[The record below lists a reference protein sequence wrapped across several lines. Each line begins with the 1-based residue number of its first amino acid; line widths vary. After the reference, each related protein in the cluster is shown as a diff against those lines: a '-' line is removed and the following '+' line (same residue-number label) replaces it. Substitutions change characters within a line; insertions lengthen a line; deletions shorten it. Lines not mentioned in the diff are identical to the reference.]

1 MSYLRFDKTLMTNLE
16 ESLPKEILRTNRSGA
31 YHCTT
36 IVDCNTRKYHGLLV
50 IPVPEIDDENH
61 VLLSSLD
68 ETVVQHGAEFN
79 LGLHKY
85 QGNNYSPRG
94 HKYIREFE
102 CEKVPTT
109 WYRVGGVVLKKE
121 KLFVHHENRIL
132 IRYTLVEAHSAT
144 TLRLRPFL
152 AFRSVRQYTHENAQA
167 SRDYQEVDN
176 GIKTCMYAGYPEL
189 FMQLN
194 KKNEF
199 HFQPDWYR
207 GIEYPKEQERGYDF
221 NEDLYVPGYFEVD
234 IKKGESVVFSG
245 GVSEASTRTLKKTFE
260 EEMEERTPRDNFQ
273 HCLINAAHQFLNK
286 QNEESYILAGYP
298 WFKCRARDMF
308 IALPGLTL
316 AIDEV
321 AKFESVMETARKAIH
336 DFINDEPNNLKIYE
350 MEHPDVLLW
359 AVWCIQ
365 QYAKMVSRDKCR
377 EKYGQLLEEIMEY
390 LRRENHPNL
399 FLHSNG
405 LLYAN
410 GTEKAITWM
419 NSTVNGHPVI
429 PRTGY
434 IVEINALWYNA
445 LCFVGE
451 LVGETGNNNLAETL
465 QTLAEQTGKS
475 FIDTFLNEY
484 GYLLD
489 YVDGNMMDWSVRPNM
504 IFTVAFD
511 YSPLDARQKKGVLDV
526 VTKELLTP
534 KGLRSLSPKSGGYN
548 PNYVGPQM
556 QRDYAYH
563 QGTAW
568 PWLAGFYFEAYLRI
582 YKMSA
587 LGFIER
593 QLIGYEDEMVSLS
606 ALSGIT
612 SQLHDALRERV
623 WLKSG
628 AYLIIQP
635 TEALTVIDV
644 NTGKNIAKK
653 EMQENFLKV
662 NIEAA
667 EEIARQLRLRNI
679 SGIVIVDFINLEAKS
694 AESELL
700 NVFGAALKK
709 DPVPTQ
715 IVEMTKLGLVEVTR
729 KKIKKSLRESL
740 S

>member
-1 MSYLRFDKTLMTNLE
+1 MTNLE

-36 IVDCNTRKYHGLLV
+36 VVDCNTRKYHGLLV
-50 IPVPEIDDENH
+50 MPVPELDDENH

-68 ETVVQHGAEFN
+68 ETVIQHGAEFN

-85 QGNNYSPRG
+85 QGDNYSPRG

-121 KLFVHHENRIL
+121 KLFVHYENRIL
-132 IRYTLVEAHSAT
+132 IRYTLVEARSAT

-176 GIKTCMYAGYPEL
+176 GIKTCMYPGYPEL
-189 FMQLN
+189 FMQFN
-194 KKNEF
+194 KPVNF

-221 NEDLYVPGYFEVD
+221 NEDLYVPGYFEMD
-234 IKKGESVVFSG
+234 IKKGESIVFSG
-245 GVSEASTRTLKKTFE
+245 GVSSVDTTSLQKTFA
-260 EEMEERTPRDNFQ
+260 EEMEERTPRNDFK
-273 HCLINAAHQFLNK
+273 HCLINAAHQFLNR
-286 QNEESYILAGYP
+286 QGDESYILAGYP

-308 IALPGLTL
+308 ISLPGLTL
-316 AIDEV
+316 SVDEV
-321 AKFESVMETARKAIH
+321 AKYEQVMETARKAIQQ
-336 DFINDEPNNLKIYE
+336 FIAGEEVTLKVYE

-365 QYAKMVSRDKCR
+365 QYAKMVGRDQCR
-377 EKYGQLLEEIMEY
+377 QRYGELLKQIIEY
-390 LRRENHPNL
+390 VRSGGHPNL
-399 FLHSNG
+399 FPHSNG
-405 LLYAN
+405 LLYTN
-410 GTEKAITWM
+410 GTDHAVTWM
-419 NSTVNGHPVI
+419 NATANGRPVT

-434 IVEINALWYNA
+434 VVEINALWYNA
-445 LCFVGE
+445 LCFISDLFGEVGDDA
-451 LVGETGNNNLAETL
+451 LSVSLRQDAEKAKT
-465 QTLAEQTGKS
+465 S
-475 FIDTFLNEY
+475 FVSTFLNEY

-489 YVDGNMMDWSVRPNM
+489 YVDGNMMDWSVRPNQ

-511 YSPLDARQKKGVLDV
+511 YSPLDAKQKKGVLDI

-548 PNYVGPQM
+548 PNYVGPQA

-587 LGFIER
+587 LGYIDR
-593 QLIGYEDEMVSLS
+593 QLIGYEDEMQSHCIGSIPELFDGNPPFRGRGAVSFAMNVAEILR
-606 ALSGIT
+606 AL
-612 SQLHDALRERV
+612 
-623 WLKSG
+623 
-628 AYLIIQP
+628 Y
-635 TEALTVIDV
+635 
-644 NTGKNIAKK
+644 
-653 EMQENFLKV
+653 
-662 NIEAA
+662 
-667 EEIARQLRLRNI
+667 RQ
-679 SGIVIVDFINLEAKS
+679 DKY
-694 AESELL
+694 
-700 NVFGAALKK
+700 
-709 DPVPTQ
+709 TY
-715 IVEMTKLGLVEVTR
+715 
-729 KKIKKSLRESL
+729 
-740 S
+740 